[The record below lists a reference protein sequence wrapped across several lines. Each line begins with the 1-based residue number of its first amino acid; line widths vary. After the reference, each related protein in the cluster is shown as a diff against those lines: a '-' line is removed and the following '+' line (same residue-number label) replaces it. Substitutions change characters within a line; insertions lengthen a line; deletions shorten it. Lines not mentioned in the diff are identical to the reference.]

1 MSSRIRP
8 AFYRVSQFLAAVKTC
23 LPVWVRGGRDRLT
36 TEDGTLV
43 RSSLTTLPQQQ
54 LFARMSPNDRRHALA
69 VVYTLRQ
76 AGHHNPAL
84 VQAALLH
91 DVGKSAGQPLIHRVL
106 IVLLEAFWPA
116 ALQRLSKPTAA
127 ASERMI
133 EDDHYVGDVSLE
145 RVSWWRRPF
154 VIHAR
159 HAFIGAAWAA
169 EAGCEPL
176 VVELIARHQQ
186 PAGQEPVDSK
196 ERLLAILQWADNL
209 N

>member
-8 AFYRVSQFLAAVKTC
+8 AFYRVSQFLAAVKAC
-23 LPVWVRGGRDRLT
+23 LPVWVRGARDSLT
-36 TEDGTLV
+36 TEDGTLI

-127 ASERMI
+127 ASGRMI
-133 EDDHYVGDVSLE
+133 EDYHYVGDVSLE
-145 RVSWWRRPF
+145 QELEERPD
-154 VIHAR
+154 VDQDRLH
-159 HAFIGAAWAA
+159 GAD
-169 EAGCEPL
+169 GRL
-176 VVELIARHQQ
+176 HVGH
-186 PAGQEPVDSK
+186 PVP
-196 ERLLAILQWADNL
+196 ERLDRRGDDRHHAGDDPGRD
-209 N
+209 